1 MTDPTNSG
9 GWLKWVVGIIV
20 MLIVQLLGVAFA
32 SGIVWQKL
40 VSVSEQLVELKTY
53 MREQVQNQY
62 TKLEAKGDVGRIND
76 RLDGIGLRVSRLEK
90 IHLEANN

>member
-1 MTDPTNSG
+1 MTDSSKNG

-20 MLIVQLLGVAFA
+20 VLLVQLLGVAFA

-40 VSVSEQLVELKTY
+40 VSVSEQV
-53 MREQVQNQY
+53 
-62 TKLEAKGDVGRIND
+62 A
-76 RLDGIGLRVSRLEK
+76 GLREYIQQQTADRYSGTEARSDFAGVDRRFGSVEARIGRLEK